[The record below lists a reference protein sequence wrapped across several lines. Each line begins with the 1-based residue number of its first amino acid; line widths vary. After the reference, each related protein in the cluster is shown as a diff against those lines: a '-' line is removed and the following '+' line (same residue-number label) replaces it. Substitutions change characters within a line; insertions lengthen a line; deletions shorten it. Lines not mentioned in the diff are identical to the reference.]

1 MEKILLLTL
10 ETFRA
15 AGGIQ
20 SMNRALAN
28 SLQGLSVKH
37 NWIFDLYAYCDR
49 KADLDARYL
58 PKKSFSA
65 FDKHKVK
72 FVVQSIKKGLKADL
86 IILTHI
92 NLSAIAWVIYLLN
105 PKCRIWLVAHG
116 VEVWRPLKL
125 WKKSIWN
132 ICEHIICV
140 SRFTQHKVIAL
151 HQASTDRCVVVNN
164 ILDPFLT
171 LPESFYKPDHLLK
184 RYQVKTTQKVIFT
197 LTRISASEQFKGYD
211 QVIRAISQLRKK
223 RNDIKYILAGPY
235 DEAEKERILQL
246 VSDHDLNDNFLLTG
260 YIDDQDLAD
269 HFLLADVFVLP
280 SKKEGFG
287 IVFIEAM
294 AFGLPV
300 ICGNADGSIDAVRNP
315 QMGTTV
321 DPDDLE
327 ALEKA
332 ITQQLDRVLTIETRK
347 GIQEQ
352 CLKYFNQELYMQTL
366 ERLIKNGT
374 AS

>member
-1 MEKILLLTL
+1 MDKILLLTL

-28 SLQGLSVKH
+28 SLQNLSVKQD
-37 NWIFDLYAYCDR
+37 WIFDLYAYCDR
-49 KADLDARYL
+49 KSDLDARYL
-58 PKKSFSA
+58 PKSSFRA
-65 FDKHKVK
+65 FDKHKIK
-72 FVVQSIKKGLKADL
+72 FIVQSIKAGLSADL

-92 NLSAIAWVIYLLN
+92 NLSAIAWMIYLLN

-132 ICEHIICV
+132 ICERIICV
-140 SRFTQHKVIAL
+140 SRFTQDKVIAL
-151 HQASTDRCVVVNN
+151 HQASTARCVIVNN
-164 ILDPFLT
+164 MLDPFLS
-171 LPESFYKPDHLLK
+171 LPASFDKPVHLLK
-184 RYQVKTTQKVIFT
+184 RFQVKTTQKVIFT
-197 LTRISASEQFKGYD
+197 LTRIRASEQFKGYD
-211 QVIRAISQLRKK
+211 QVIKVLGRLRKK
-223 RNDIKYILAGPY
+223 GKDIKYILAGPY
-235 DEAEKERILQL
+235 DEAEKRRILQL
-246 VSDHDLNDNFLLTG
+246 VTDHGLTDNFLLAG
-260 YIDDQDLAD
+260 YIDEQELAD

-315 QMGTTV
+315 QMGTAV

-327 ALEKA
+327 ALEKV
-332 ITQQLDRVLTIETRK
+332 ISQQLDRVIPLETRK

>member
-1 MEKILLLTL
+1 MGKILLLTL

-28 SLQGLSVKH
+28 SLQSLSVKH

-49 KADLDARYL
+49 KADLEAKYL
-58 PKKSFSA
+58 PEKHFKA
-65 FDKHKVK
+65 FDKHKIK
-72 FVVQSIKKGLKADL
+72 FVLQSIRTGLKADL

-116 VEVWRPLKL
+116 IEVWRPLKL

-132 ICEHIICV
+132 ICEQIICV
-140 SRFTQHKVIAL
+140 SRFTKNKVIAL
-151 HQASTDRCVVVNN
+151 HQVPTDRCVIVNN
-164 ILDPFLT
+164 ILDPFLI
-171 LPESFYKPDHLLK
+171 LPESFNKPHHLLK
-184 RYQVKTTQKVIFT
+184 RYQVKTAQKVVFT

-211 QVIRAISQLRKK
+211 QVIKAISQLRKQGK
-223 RNDIKYILAGPY
+223 DTKYILAGPY
-235 DEAEKERILQL
+235 DEAEKQRILQL
-246 VSDHDLNDNFLLTG
+246 VSDHDLNDNFLLAG
-260 YIDDQDLAD
+260 YIDNQELAD

-315 QMGTTV
+315 HMGTAI
-321 DPDDLE
+321 DPDDPT
-327 ALEKA
+327 ALKKA
-332 ITQQLDRVLTIETRK
+332 LIQQLDRVLTIETRK

-352 CLKYFNQELYMQTL
+352 CIKYFNQELYMQTL

-374 AS
+374 AY